1 MSVHRIAVVPPD
13 EQTVHQITEIKLLFH
28 FLISFNNV
36 CRYLLTVLSKQQLI
50 QPLGYLTSSELL
62 RSKAKSFFYVIDASQ
77 IFEAKSQL
85 WCQYTTQKNITP
97 LILYFVTKTHKTLVL
112 FYDTILKN
120 STQLIDKTIYTSGAM
135 TSKFGRNDRIPV
147 HSIIVRPNE

>member
-1 MSVHRIAVVPPD
+1 M
-13 EQTVHQITEIKLLFH
+13 HQITEIKLLFH

-50 QPLGYLTSSELL
+50 QPLGYFNFFGTSAIKSE
-62 RSKAKSFFYVIDASQ
+62 I
-77 IFEAKSQL
+77 IFLCNEAKSQL

-120 STQLIDKTIYTSGAM
+120 STQLIDKTIYTSGTM

-147 HSIIVRPNE
+147 HSIIIRPNE